1 MPWNRWQNFW
11 IWCCKGIKK
20 MLYFYRKIQFM
31 RDNGHYRE
39 CLTGREDNR
48 WQSLTRARYVIF
60 ALSHI

>member
-31 RDNGHYRE
+31 RDNGHNRE
-39 CLTGREDNR
+39 VPDRKRG
-48 WQSLTRARYVIF
+48 
-60 ALSHI
+60 